1 MSDKVIITAAL
12 TGGRISQE
20 QTPYIPIK
28 PREII
33 TAAVEAWE
41 AGAAVVHIHARDN
54 TGVQTGDINVY
65 REIYENIKAK
75 TNLVVCLTT
84 SGSDLS
90 EEERLGPIE
99 LQPEMVSLDAG
110 TMNFGDSI
118 FPNSPDFLAKLARK
132 CLDYNVKPEIEVFD
146 IGMIYNTI
154 RLLEGGL
161 LEPPLHF
168 QFVLGVK
175 GGLTAEAKWIV
186 HMLEI
191 IPKESTWSVI
201 GVGRGQLAMN
211 MVGLAMGG
219 HVRTGLEDNIYYA
232 RGELAKSNA
241 QLVKRVVRL
250 AKEFGR
256 PVASPDE
263 AREMLSLRGRY

>member
-1 MSDKVIITAAL
+1 MPNKVIITAAL
-12 TGGRISQE
+12 TGGRITRE

-28 PREII
+28 PQEIV

-41 AGAAVVHIHARDN
+41 AGAAVVHIHARDE
-54 TGVQTGDINVY
+54 GIQTGDLNIY
-65 REIYENIKAK
+65 REIYGNIKAQ
-75 TNLVVCLTT
+75 TDLVVCLTT
-84 SGSDLS
+84 SGSDLT

-99 LQPEMVSLDAG
+99 LQPDMVSLDAG
-110 TMNFGDSI
+110 TMNFGDRI
-118 FPNSPDFLAKLARK
+118 FLNSPDFLAKLARK

-154 RLLEGGL
+154 RLLEAGL
-161 LEPPLHF
+161 LKPPLHF

-186 HMLEI
+186 QMLEI
-191 IPKESTWSVI
+191 IPKGSTWSVI
-201 GVGRGQLAMN
+201 GIGGRGQLAMN

-232 RGELAKSNA
+232 LGEMATSNA

-263 AREMLSLRGRY
+263 AREILSIPRRF